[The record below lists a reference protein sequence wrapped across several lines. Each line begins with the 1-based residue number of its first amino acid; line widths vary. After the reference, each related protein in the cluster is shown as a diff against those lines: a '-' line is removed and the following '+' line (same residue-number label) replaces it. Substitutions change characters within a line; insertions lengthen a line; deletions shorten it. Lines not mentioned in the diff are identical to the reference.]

1 MGQCMCPSRSRRRER
16 RNRSNDSEN
25 SISATEAQGEL
36 LRFLGLD
43 VRCLILEALTDI
55 RRLHNNDQELPASM
69 VKLNLIVDNEEGWNM
84 VVKQLVQFVPLNSPI
99 APAVITLFFDESPLP
114 CKAAV
119 TKVLNELMEES
130 QREPQSPTWHRNMCI
145 VIKCICE
152 KLAGSNSIVS
162 DSSVVNYLLSCLKPS
177 NDPTVCLFSLLA
189 LESLASFS
197 WFSFVLSAISSA
209 FNRSGETRVLI
220 CNHFAEQPTNPLVNF
235 ERMNKDEDLTKR
247 QLGFCAQWALDN
259 IFVPEDRVFAYLQE
273 DMSST
278 RALLNQNDAS
288 EYLKISADGLE
299 ARSDVSCFE
308 SVRCTFEVNNGVWYY
323 EALIVTPGIM
333 QIGWATKE
341 SKFFNLEGY
350 GVGDDEYSIAYDG
363 CRRLLWFN
371 AASFGQLV
379 KAWDAGDVLGCLIDV
394 NRKEVSFY
402 LNGVI
407 IGRPFRSLFQVA
419 QQGFYA
425 AASFMTFQQCRFN
438 FGKEPFRYPPDV
450 SFNTFNE
457 YGILTLEK
465 RKILTKYDDTAK
477 LLYGWPFNRPAF
489 LLIFF
494 YYFYVDVFCIPI
506 VEWISKVGPI
516 SFFRKAKLQLL
527 KEENIPD
534 GSCVICYSQPGLRIL
549 EPCKHGYVCFIQRA
563 CRKLY

>member
-1 MGQCMCPSRSRRRER
+1 MGQCICPSRSRRRRR
-16 RNRSNDSEN
+16 RNRSSNAEPAS
-25 SISATEAQGEL
+25 SAMELQTEL

-69 VKLNLIVDNEEGWNM
+69 AKLNLIVENEEGWNM
-84 VVKQLVQFVPLNSPI
+84 VVKQMVQFVPLTSPI
-99 APAVITLFFDESPLP
+99 SPAVITLFFDESPLP

-119 TKVLNELMEES
+119 AKVLNELLEEN
-130 QREPQSPTWHRNMCI
+130 QHAPQSATWHRNMCL
-145 VIKCICE
+145 VVKCICE

-162 DSSVVNYLLSCLKPS
+162 DSSVVKYLLSCLNPS

-197 WFSFVLSAISSA
+197 EARIS
-209 FNRSGETRVLI
+209 I
-220 CNHFAEQPTNPLVNF
+220 CNQLAELVSNPLLIF
-235 ERMNKDEDLTKR
+235 ESFSKEEDLAKR

-259 IFVPEDRVFAYLQE
+259 VFVPEGRVFAYLQE
-273 DMSST
+273 NTSSI

-308 SVRCTFEVNNGVWYY
+308 SVRCTFEVNRGVWYY
-323 EALIVTPGIM
+323 EALIITPGIM
-333 QIGWATKE
+333 QIGWATKW

-363 CRRLLWFN
+363 CRRLIWHN
-371 AASFGQLV
+371 AISSTQLV

-394 NRKEVSFY
+394 CRKEVLFY
-402 LNGVI
+402 LNGVA
-407 IGRPFRSLFQVA
+407 IGHSLRSLFHKA
-419 QQGFYA
+419 QRGFYA

-450 SFNTFNE
+450 SFCTFND
-457 YGILTLEK
+457 YGVLSLEK
-465 RKILTKYDDTAK
+465 RSIL
-477 LLYGWPFNRPAF
+477 P
-489 LLIFF
+489 
-494 YYFYVDVFCIPI
+494 
-506 VEWISKVGPI
+506 
-516 SFFRKAKLQLL
+516 RKERLERL
-527 KEENIPD
+527 KDENIPD
-534 GSCVICYSQPGLRIL
+534 GSCVICYDQPGLRTL
-549 EPCKHGYVCFIQRA
+549 EPCKHGGVCNGCASMLEVCPF
-563 CRKLY
+563 CRSAVW